1 MVVVQFLPV
10 IGVVPGQHYP
20 NERRLPTEAG
30 SERKA
35 EVTAVTQQPVG
46 ELAGGEL
53 I

>member
-35 EVTAVTQQPVG
+35 EVTAVSNNQ
-46 ELAGGEL
+46 LANSLGAS
-53 I
+53 